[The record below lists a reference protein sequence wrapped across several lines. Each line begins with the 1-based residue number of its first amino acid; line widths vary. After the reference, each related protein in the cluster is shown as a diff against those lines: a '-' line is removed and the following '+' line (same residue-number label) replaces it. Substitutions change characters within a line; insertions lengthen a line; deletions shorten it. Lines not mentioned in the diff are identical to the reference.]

1 MAIAIDTRQSDFLEM
16 DNAKISREHWKIML
30 ISGMGFFTDAYDLF
44 IIGVVMALLRPLWQ
58 IGKVEEAPVESTALF
73 GFCNRSTTLRPDR
86 GYVGP
91 QANPRDGGAC
101 SRRRSDSL
109 RIVAEHLVADRLSV
123 HSWHWNR
130 RRLSGLRYHHERVRG
145 KGSSRDASEPGICH
159 AGSRPDCRTPS
170 AALLLSTHLSNDII
184 WRILVSFGAIPA
196 LAVYDARRHLKET
209 PRFLKA
215 AGQEEDETGNLN
227 SLSILISTLT
237 LSRSGMA
244 SIVWSM
250 TREFLSASSVQ
261 VQLGF

>member
-1 MAIAIDTRQSDFLEM
+1 MSEYAGKAHRG
-16 DNAKISREHWKIML
+16 ML
-30 ISGMGFFTDAYDLF
+30 VSLVFAMQAAGLI
-44 IIGVVMALLRPLWQ
+44 
-58 IGKVEEAPVESTALF
+58 
-73 GFCNRSTTLRPDR
+73 
-86 GYVGP
+86 VGP
-91 QANPRDGGAC
+91 
-101 SRRRSDSL
+101 L
-109 RIVAEHLVADRLSV
+109 L
-123 HSWHWNR
+123 
-130 RRLSGLRYHHERVRG
+130 
-145 KGSSRDASEPGICH
+145 
-159 AGSRPDCRTPS
+159 
-170 AALLLSTHLSNDII
+170 AALLLSTHLSHDII